1 MKISQ
6 LIYFMGINLFIL
18 ITPINGQTSTIDFK
32 KSDGTKLVT
41 VTDEGNVGVGTSSP
55 DASALLEV
63 KSTGKGVLF
72 PRMTELER
80 SEITSPAIGLII
92 FNITTNCINY
102 YTGIEWFEL
111 CGNSDCINN
120 GGIDCSNPTDLGAIC
135 GDTGSDNLIENGCG
149 DAWFTIELS
158 ECEASPPNELNDLT
172 LKITLDSPAGV
183 RYDLYLYDSQCSVSP
198 IALSKQPAGLTD
210 EVTFSVTDLEDQSDT
225 KLFYIEVRKESGI
238 STSNWNLSIIG
249 NVTL

>member
-1 MKISQ
+1 MKIS
-6 LIYFMGINLFIL
+6 IL
-18 ITPINGQTSTIDFK
+18 ICLIALLFFIISPINGQTNTVDIK

-41 VTDEGNVGVGTSSP
+41 VTDEGKVGIGTSSP
-55 DASALLEV
+55 DASAILEV

-80 SEITSPAIGLII
+80 SEITSPVVGLII
-92 FNITTNCINY
+92 FNVSTNCINY
-102 YTGIEWFEL
+102 YTGTEWFEL

-120 GGIDCSNPTDLGAIC
+120 GGIDCSSPADLGTIC

-149 DAWFTIELS
+149 DAWFTFELS

-183 RYDLYLYDSQCSVSP
+183 RYDLYLYDSQCGSP
-198 IALSKQPAGLTD
+198 IASSKQPAGLTD
-210 EVTFSVTDLEDQSDT
+210 EVTSSVTDIEAQSDT
-225 KLFYIEVRKESGI
+225 KLFYIEVRKISG
-238 STSNWNLSIIG
+238 SSSSNWNLSIVG
-249 NVTL
+249 NVTI